1 MNWLRW
7 SLNFPALQNKAY
19 RFYFLGQTISISG
32 TWMQSVTLGWM
43 VWELTHSPVKVGFVA
58 SMMTLPNLLI
68 PLPAGAIADHYN
80 KRNLL
85 LITQT
90 TAMVLAFLFSYFTF
104 ANQISYTH
112 IIILTLLLGIINSI
126 DATIRQAFVI
136 EMVPKEHLSSAIA
149 LNSGLFNM
157 ARIIGPS
164 LGGFIIYWFGPGFSF
179 LFNGL
184 SFIAMIAA
192 LFYMKPYLF
201 VYQQN
206 KQRVEFNSIKEGF
219 QYSWKHPII
228 RSLLL
233 TAGVVS
239 IGGWSFLSMMPV
251 VAEQKF
257 GLKADGLGILY
268 SACGVGAFTA
278 AMAQNFIGN
287 KTNPYKI
294 TFIGSLLF
302 SISMLLFSYLNIYI
316 IDLILLMLAGFGLL
330 LQTSTVNM
338 TIQKI
343 VPQDLRGRVM
353 SWYVLLFL
361 GLNPFGTYW
370 MGFLS
375 EWIGTDGAF
384 LFSSLFIGIIGALIY
399 YTYQSKIHAYLTI
412 PLKNK

>member
-1 MNWLRW
+1 MKLLHWA
-7 SLNFPALQNKAY
+7 STFPALQNKAY
-19 RFYFLGQTISISG
+19 RFYFIGQTISISG

-43 VWELTHSPVKVGFVA
+43 VWELTHSPVKVGLVA

-68 PLPAGAIADHYN
+68 PLPAGAIADN
-80 KRNLL
+80 FAKRNLL

-90 TAMVLAFLFSYFTF
+90 TAMILAFLFSYFTF
-104 ANQISYTH
+104 VHQISFIH
-112 IIILTLLLGIINSI
+112 IIILTLLLGSINSL

-136 EMVPKEHLSSAIA
+136 EMVPKEHLSSAIS

-164 LGGFIIYWFGPGFSF
+164 LGGFIIHWFGPGFSF
-179 LFNGL
+179 LLNAL
-184 SFIAMIAA
+184 SFLAMIAA
-192 LFYMKPYLF
+192 LIYMKPYLLI
-201 VYQQN
+201 YQTN
-206 KQRVEFNSIKEGF
+206 KQRVDLESIKEGF
-219 QYSWKHPII
+219 LYSWKHPII

-233 TAGVVS
+233 TAALVS

-257 GLKADGLGILY
+257 GLKADGLGVLY
-268 SACGVGAFTA
+268 SACGVGAFIA

-287 KTNPYKI
+287 NTNPYKI
-294 TFIGSLLF
+294 TFIGSLIF
-302 SISMLLFSYLNIYI
+302 AISMLLFSYIHIYT
-316 IDLILLMLAGFGLL
+316 IDLILLMMAGFGLL
-330 LQTSTVNM
+330 LQTSTVNI

-375 EWIGTDGAF
+375 EWVGTDGAF
-384 LFSSLFIGIIGALIY
+384 LFSSLFIGIIGTLIY
-399 YTYQSKIHAYLTI
+399 FTYQSKIHSYLTI

>member
-1 MNWLRW
+1 
-7 SLNFPALQNKAY
+7 
-19 RFYFLGQTISISG
+19 
-32 TWMQSVTLGWM
+32 MQSVTLGWM
-43 VWELTHSPVKVGFVA
+43 VWELTHSPVKVGLVA

-68 PLPAGAIADHYN
+68 PLPAGAIADN
-80 KRNLL
+80 FAKRNLL

-90 TAMVLAFLFSYFTF
+90 TAMILAFLFSYFTF
-104 ANQISYTH
+104 VHQISFIH
-112 IIILTLLLGIINSI
+112 IIILTLLLGSINSL

-136 EMVPKEHLSSAIA
+136 EMVPKEHLSSAIS

-164 LGGFIIYWFGPGFSF
+164 LGGFIIHWFGPGFSF
-179 LFNGL
+179 LLNAL
-184 SFIAMIAA
+184 SFLAMIAA
-192 LFYMKPYLF
+192 LIYMKPYLLI
-201 VYQQN
+201 YQTN
-206 KQRVEFNSIKEGF
+206 KQRVDLESIKEGF
-219 QYSWKHPII
+219 LYSWKHPII

-233 TAGVVS
+233 TAALVS

-257 GLKADGLGILY
+257 GLKADGLGVLY
-268 SACGVGAFTA
+268 SACGVGAFIA

-287 KTNPYKI
+287 NTNPYKI
-294 TFIGSLLF
+294 TFIGSLIF
-302 SISMLLFSYLNIYI
+302 AISMLLFSYIHIYT
-316 IDLILLMLAGFGLL
+316 IDLILLMMAGFGLL
-330 LQTSTVNM
+330 LQTSTVNI

-375 EWIGTDGAF
+375 EWVGTDGAF
-384 LFSSLFIGIIGALIY
+384 LFSSLFIGIIGTLIY
-399 YTYQSKIHAYLTI
+399 FTYQSKIHSYLTI

>member
-1 MNWLRW
+1 MKWLRW

-32 TWMQSVTLGWM
+32 TWMQSITLGWI

-58 SMMTLPNLLI
+58 SLMTLPNLFI
-68 PLPAGAIADHYN
+68 PLPAGAIADN
-80 KRNLL
+80 FAKRNLL

-90 TAMVLAFLFSYFTF
+90 TAMLLAFLFSYFTF
-104 ANQISYTH
+104 VHQISYIH
-112 IIILTLLLGIINSI
+112 IIILTLLLGSINSL
-126 DATIRQAFVI
+126 DATIRQAFII
-136 EMVPKEHLSSAIA
+136 EMVPKEHLASAIA

-179 LFNGL
+179 LLNGL
-184 SFIAMIAA
+184 SFIATIAA
-192 LFYMKPYLF
+192 LIYMKPYLF
-201 VYQQN
+201 VYQKN
-206 KQRVEFNSIKEGF
+206 KQKVELHSIKEGF
-219 QYSWKHPII
+219 IYSWKHPII
-228 RSLLL
+228 RSLLF
-233 TAGVVS
+233 TAAVVS

-268 SACGVGAFTA
+268 SACGIGAFIA

-287 KTNPYKI
+287 NTNPYKI
-294 TFIGSLLF
+294 TFIGSLIF
-302 SISMLLFSYLNIYI
+302 ACSILLFSCIHLYS
-316 IDLILLMLAGFGLL
+316 IDLILLMMAGFGLL
-330 LQTSTVNM
+330 LQTSTVNI
-338 TIQKI
+338 TIQRI

-384 LFSSLFIGIIGALIY
+384 IFNSIFIGIIGTLIY
-399 YTYQSKIHAYLTI
+399 LTYQAKIHTYLTI
-412 PLKNK
+412 PIKNK